1 MHSQIK
7 TPLSDQ
13 FRKKRDKGHND
24 QFPQEAVFRCSPL
37 FGGGVFGLVTAGEI
51 TAAQLERALVTI
63 AELVLENEAY
73 LPIFERLN
81 NELSALRAKRDLLA
95 QARRIVDAHRPAITS
110 DSLEPEMQ

>member
-1 MHSQIK
+1 M
-7 TPLSDQ
+7 
-13 FRKKRDKGHND
+13 
-24 QFPQEAVFRCSPL
+24 
-37 FGGGVFGLVTAGEI
+37 VTAGEI

-63 AELVLENEAY
+63 AELALENEAY

-81 NELSALRAKRDLLA
+81 NELSAMRAKRDLLA